1 MTIFEIDDAILACV
15 DTDTG
20 EIIDESQ
27 LNALQMERDAKI
39 EGVAMWKKENDAEAA
54 ALAEEIKKLTARKNA
69 CLNRSESLK
78 RYLAMAL
85 DGQKFKTARV
95 AISYRAS
102 ESVVVDDIT
111 QISDEYLK
119 HPEPE
124 ASKTAIKDALK
135 AGKAVSGAHLEKSVN
150 LIVR

>member
-39 EGVAMWKKENDAEAA
+39 EGVAMWKKENDAEAT

-78 RYLAMAL
+78 RYLAMVL

>member
-39 EGVAMWKKENDAEAA
+39 EGVAMWKKENDAEAT

-135 AGKAVSGAHLEKSVN
+135 AGKTVSGVHLEKSVN

>member
-15 DTDTG
+15 DTETG
-20 EIIDESQ
+20 EIIDEEQ

-54 ALAEEIKKLTARKNA
+54 ALAEEIRKLTARKNA

-78 RYLAMAL
+78 NYLAMAL
-85 DGQKFKTARV
+85 EGQKFKTARV
-95 AISYRAS
+95 SISYRAS
-102 ESVVVDDIT
+102 EAVIVDDIT
-111 QISDEYLK
+111 QLSDEFLK

-135 AGKAVSGAHLEKSVN
+135 AGMAVPGAHLEKNVN